1 MKFLVVDDDGII
13 CKGVEKRLLAMA
25 HPAIEAVRCAYSAE
39 EALTLLAKS
48 PYDIIITDIR
58 MQDIDGLQLI
68 ARAKALHADTRFIVL
83 TAYDHFQYA
92 QQALRLG
99 VSDFLL
105 KPCSEQQMRD
115 VVLRVIDTLQ
125 ADRDA
130 YAALHPSPAPAGT
143 ADPIAQARQ
152 YIHAHLDADCD
163 MAVIANQLDISYSYF
178 SKLFKEQTGKTFTEY
193 SKQARM
199 EEADRLLRA
208 GQRVTQVALA
218 LGYRNIQN
226 FSRAY
231 TKYFGRRPGAV
242 RAGRQ
247 A

>member
-13 CKGVEKRLLAMA
+13 CKGVEKRLMDMA
-25 HPAIEAVRCAYSAE
+25 HPAIEAVQCAYSAE
-39 EALTLLAKS
+39 EALALLAQS

-58 MQDIDGLQLI
+58 MQDIDGLQLVE
-68 ARAKALHADTRFIVL
+68 RAKHLHADMRFIIL

-105 KPCSEQQMRD
+105 KPCSGQQMRD
-115 VVLRVIDTLQ
+115 VVLRVINTLQ

-130 YAALHPSPAPAGT
+130 YAALHPSLPTAD
-143 ADPIAQARQ
+143 ADPIAQAKA

-178 SKLFKEQTGKTFTEY
+178 SKLFKEQTGKTFSEY
-193 SKQARM
+193 SMQARM
-199 EEADRLLRA
+199 EEADRRLRA
-208 GQRVTQVALA
+208 GQRVTQVALS
-218 LGYRNIQN
+218 LGYQNIQN

-231 TKYFGRRPGAV
+231 AKYFGRRPGAV
-242 RAGRQ
+242 RARG
-247 A
+247 